1 MTGRL
6 AGSSKDPN
14 SFDLRADLP
23 AAWAG
28 LTGAALEQASG
39 VLGAKFCH
47 NGRFI
52 AAASSYE
59 AIRAM
64 ADQAVT
70 QAEADGL

>member
-1 MTGRL
+1 M
-6 AGSSKDPN
+6 
-14 SFDLRADLP
+14 
-23 AAWAG
+23 
-28 LTGAALEQASG
+28 
-39 VLGAKFCH
+39 
-47 NGRFI
+47 